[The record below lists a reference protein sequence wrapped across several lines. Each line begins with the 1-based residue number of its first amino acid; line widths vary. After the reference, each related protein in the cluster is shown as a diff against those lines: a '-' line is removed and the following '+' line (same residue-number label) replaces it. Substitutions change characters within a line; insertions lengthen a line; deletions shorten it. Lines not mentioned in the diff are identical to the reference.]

1 LVSIVLGLLIFATIG
16 DLLLA
21 VLLIAISGFIFG
33 DHEGMGGD
41 PSAVAI
47 WSAGL
52 AACLAAPIAGFV
64 LRAYRKPGIGLLIAI
79 VPMVGALVATFW
91 PFHPY

>member
-1 LVSIVLGLLIFATIG
+1 MLALLILAAIG

-21 VLLIAISGFIFG
+21 ALLIAISGFIFG
-33 DHEGMGGD
+33 AHEGMGGD
-41 PSAVAI
+41 PTAVAI

-52 AACLAAPIAGFV
+52 AACLATPIAGFV
-64 LRAYRKPGIGLLIAI
+64 LRAYRKPGIGLLIAAVPIFGAI
-79 VPMVGALVATFW
+79 VVTCW

>member
-1 LVSIVLGLLIFATIG
+1 MLALLILAAIA

-21 VLLIAISGFIFG
+21 VLLIAVSGFIFG
-33 DHEGMGGD
+33 GHEGMGGD
-41 PSAVAI
+41 PSAVLV

-52 AACLAAPIAGFV
+52 LACVATPIAGFV

-79 VPMVGALVATFW
+79 VPPVGALVATFW

>member
-1 LVSIVLGLLIFATIG
+1 MLGLLIFATIG
-16 DLLLA
+16 DLLIA
-21 VLLIAISGFIFG
+21 VLLIAVSGFLFG

-41 PSAVAI
+41 PSAVAM

-52 AACLAAPIAGFV
+52 AACFAAPIAGFV
-64 LRAYRKPGIGLLIAI
+64 LRGYRKPGAGVLAGL
-79 VPMVGALVATFW
+79 VPIFGALVMTFW

>member
-1 LVSIVLGLLIFATIG
+1 MLGLLIFATIG

-21 VLLIAISGFIFG
+21 VLLIAVSGFIFG

-41 PSAVAI
+41 PQAVAM
-47 WSAGL
+47 WSAGVT
-52 AACLAAPIAGFV
+52 ACFAAPVAGFV
-64 LRAYRKPGIGLLIAI
+64 LRSYRRPGAAALTVLLPII
-79 VPMVGALVATFW
+79 GALIVTFW